1 MGAMVETAASMAKAI
16 LNITAFYVSDW
27 TLAGIVTMHSG
38 NGFSVTSGIDNART
52 GTGSQRADITGDP
65 ELPDDRPNQDKVLRW
80 FDTTV
85 YAPNALGTF
94 ANSQRN
100 ALRGPGYKNVD
111 LGVHKTFATGRHTEL
126 QVRIEAFNVFNWV
139 NLGTPVTAQNSGN
152 FGQITPALDPRIM
165 QLAVRWQF

>member
-1 MGAMVETAASMAKAI
+1 
-16 LNITAFYVSDW
+16 
-27 TLAGIVTMHSG
+27 
-38 NGFSVTSGIDNART
+38 
-52 GTGSQRADITGDP
+52 
-65 ELPDDRPNQDKVLRW
+65 VLRW

-94 ANSQRN
+94 GTSPRN

-111 LGVHKTFATGRHTEL
+111 LGVHKNFATGGHTEL

-152 FGQITPALDPRIM
+152 FGRITTALDPRIM
-165 QLAVRWQF
+165 QLAMRWQF